1 MSKKIFAIFILI
13 FLINKCFPQVANFPF
28 PQHNRYFKGTI
39 RPNHIS
45 QDKID
50 GQVLDFYKNWK
61 KQYVHEAIDP
71 NQAYVYFE
79 EEGSKLQSVSEG
91 QGYGMIIETMMAGA
105 DPDAKKTFD
114 HMLNYVLAHPSN
126 PSTSLMAW
134 SQLKDN
140 KDKDATS
147 ATDGDMDIAYAL
159 LLADA
164 QWGSGGKYNY
174 KNSAVKMIGDIM
186 KDEING
192 ETYNILLSD
201 AVKSDSKDYY
211 DARSSD
217 FMPLHFK
224 LFEEATGDIRWR
236 KVLDHNYAL
245 FSHMQKTFSPDAGLV
260 PDFIIEINRHAKPAK
275 ARYLE
280 SRYDGYYNYNAC
292 RVPMRIAVDYLLTGD
307 RRSYEM
313 IRIINK
319 WIRETTS
326 ENPDNISA
334 GYTLAGDDIKS
345 RKFEALSFICPF
357 AVAAMIDPSNQQW
370 LNAVW
375 DYMNGFKLAE
385 FDYYDNSIKMLCM
398 LTISGNYWI
407 PQTRVLSARP

>member
-1 MSKKIFAIFILI
+1 MSKKIFAIFLLI
-13 FLINKCFPQVANFPF
+13 FLINKCFPQVANHPF
-28 PQHNRYFKGTI
+28 PQHNTYYKGTI
-39 RPNHIS
+39 KPNHITL
-45 QDKID
+45 DKID
-50 GQVLDFYKNWK
+50 QQVLDFYKSWK
-61 KQYVHEAIDP
+61 KQYIHSAIDP
-71 NQAYVYFE
+71 NQAYVFFE

-114 HMLNYVLAHPSN
+114 HLFNYVSAHPSN
-126 PSTSLMAW
+126 PATTLMAW
-134 SQLKDN
+134 SQLRNN

-164 QWGSGGKYNY
+164 QWGSEGEYDY
-174 KNSAVKMIGDIM
+174 KDSAIKMIRDIM
-186 KDEING
+186 RDEINA
-192 ETYNILLSD
+192 ETFSILISD

-211 DARSSD
+211 DTRSSD

-236 KVLDHNYAL
+236 KVLDQNYTL
-245 FSHMQKTFSPDAGLV
+245 FSHMQKTYSPDAGLF
-260 PDFIIEINRHAKPAK
+260 PDFIIDINHHPKPAK

-292 RVPMRIAVDYLLTGD
+292 RVPMRIAVDYLVTGD
-307 RRSYEM
+307 KRSLG
-313 IRIINK
+313 IIQVVNK

-334 GYTLAGDDIKS
+334 GYSLGGDDIQS

-357 AVAAMIDPSNQQW
+357 AVAAMIDSSNQAW

-375 DYMNGFKLAE
+375 DYMTGFRIAD

-407 PQTRVLSARP
+407 PQPHVLSRRP